1 MTISA
6 PIVIIGMIN
15 GMLGGVILVLPLLAL
30 DAGTFV
36 TFFVILISG
45 VFSYYSCQ
53 LCVKHLGKYSDL
65 D

>member
-1 MTISA
+1 MTIAA
-6 PIVIIGMIN
+6 PTVIIGMLN
-15 GMLGGVILVLPLLAL
+15 GMLGGVILVLPILAL
-30 DAGTFV
+30 DGGSVV

-45 VFSYYSCQ
+45 IFSYYSCY